1 MTATVNN
8 ILPKPPKGYHW
19 WRGDTS
25 NINGMGNDAQYSLE
39 QGLWLDE
46 GDDPEED
53 NAFIHFVRD
62 PETKLV
68 KAIMEYEGGQVE
80 LGSWPTLR
88 AALPA
93 ALAVFKLGLFD
104 EPT

>member
-19 WRGDTS
+19 WRGESS
-25 NINGMGNDAQYSLE
+25 NMSNMGNDVQRSLE
-39 QGLWLDE
+39 FGLWLDE
-46 GDDPEED
+46 GDDPDSD
-53 NAFIHFVRD
+53 NAFIQFLRD

-68 KAIMEYEGGQVE
+68 KATMEYGGGQVE

-93 ALAVFKLGLFD
+93 ALAIFKLGLFD